1 MTLSVAMSV
10 ATPALAFAP
19 PKSGSKSAAATE
31 LYESGLERFDAGEYE
46 AAIVELDG
54 SLSIERSARALFAK
68 AQSLNKLDRCKEA
81 VPVYNEALGLLPE
94 GSEAWSLVKDGLVK
108 CIEKLGDEEAAAAAA
123 APVVVDEPIDE
134 PAETETETD
143 DPPPPAKPGKAWYK
157 DPYAPIFIG
166 VGAVG
171 VGIGGYFLS
180 EASRENA
187 EQPERYDEFEAKGQ
201 RVQDL
206 QVRGGIILGIGGA
219 LVLTGV
225 IRYAV
230 LASRNRRA
238 KVAFTPAVAPK
249 WAGVSV
255 QGRF

>member
-1 MTLSVAMSV
+1 MTMAS
-10 ATPALAFAP
+10 PALAFAP
-19 PKSGSKSAAATE
+19 SQSGFESAAAEE
-31 LYESGLERFDAGEYE
+31 LFESGDAKYNAGEYE
-46 AAIVELDG
+46 AALVDFNASLEL
-54 SLSIERSARALFAK
+54 ETSASSLFAK
-68 AQSLNKLDRCKEA
+68 AQALNKLDRCREA
-81 VPVYNEALGLLPE
+81 VTFYNQAMDLLPKD
-94 GSEAWSLVKDGLVK
+94 GEAWNVVRDGLVNCAK
-108 CIEKLGDEEAAAAAA
+108 RMDDEPVPPVV
-123 APVVVDEPIDE
+123 APVEEEEPVDDVEA
-134 PAETETETD
+134 AETEADE
-143 DPPPPAKPGKAWYK
+143 PPVPAEPGKAWYK

-180 EASRENA
+180 EAARENA

-238 KVAFTPAVAPK
+238 KVAFSPSLAPR